1 MKVLR
6 GHSGLPQ
13 DSRGAV
19 IALGNFDG
27 VHMGHRHVI
36 ALAAGLAGELGAP
49 LGAALFDPH
58 PRRFFAP
65 DAPAFRLMSERRR
78 NHILESLGVTQ
89 LHVLP
94 FSMVM
99 AKMTPAA
106 FVADVLA
113 DGLGIAGIVTGDD
126 FRFGADRAGDTNAL
140 AQLCAERGIAT
151 AFAELHGNGADKV
164 SSTRIRK
171 AIHDG
176 DMAAAAT
183 LLGTPWTVE
192 GLVQRGDQRGRTIG
206 FPTANLT
213 LGDFVRPDYGVYAV
227 RVGIDGETP
236 SHAGVANIGKR
247 PTVDGAT
254 ELLEVHLLDWSGDLY
269 GRTLEVEFF
278 DHLRSERRFDGLD
291 ALKAQIA
298 TDANAARTAL
308 SRLSGPA

>member
-1 MKVLR
+1 MRILR
-6 GHSGLPQ
+6 GHNGLPD

-36 ALAAGLAGELGAP
+36 ALAAGLAETRKAP

-65 DAPAFRLMSERRR
+65 DAPAFRLMSETRR
-78 NHILESLGVTQ
+78 NRILESLGVNQ

-94 FSMVM
+94 FSMDM
-99 AKMTPAA
+99 AKMTPAD
-106 FVADVLA
+106 FVGTVLA
-113 DGLGIAGIVTGDD
+113 DGLGIAGIVTGED
-126 FRFGADRAGDTNAL
+126 FRFGAGRSGDTDEL
-140 AQLCAERGIAT
+140 ARLCAERGIAT
-151 AFAELHGNGADKV
+151 AFADLHGNGADKV

-176 DMAAAAT
+176 DMQAAET
-183 LLGTPWTVE
+183 LLGTPWAVE
-192 GLVQRGDQRGRTIG
+192 GIVQRGDQRGRTIG
-206 FPTANLT
+206 YPTANLT
-213 LGDFVRPDYGVYAV
+213 LGDYVRPDYGVYAV
-227 RVGIDGETP
+227 RVGLDGDAPTM
-236 SHAGVANIGKR
+236 AGVANIGKR

-254 ELLEVHLLDWSGDLY
+254 ELLEIHLLDWSGDLY
-269 GRTLEVEFF
+269 GRSLEVEFF
-278 DHLRSERRFDGLD
+278 NHLRSEKRFDGLD

-298 TDANAARTAL
+298 EDAIAARRAL

>member
-1 MKVLR
+1 MKILR
-6 GHSGLPQ
+6 GHSGLPR
-13 DSRGAV
+13 DDRGAV

-36 ALAAGLAGELGAP
+36 ALASSLARSLKAP

-65 DAPAFRLMSERRR
+65 DAPAFRLMSAARR
-78 NHILESLGVTQ
+78 NRILDSLGVRQ

-94 FSMVM
+94 FSMDM
-99 AKMTPAA
+99 AKMTPAQ
-106 FVADVLA
+106 FVGDVLA
-113 DGLGIAGIVTGDD
+113 DGLGIAGIVTGED
-126 FRFGADRAGDTNAL
+126 FRFGAGRTGATDDL
-140 AQLCAERGIAT
+140 ARLCAEHDIKT

-171 AIHDG
+171 SIHDG
-176 DMAAAAT
+176 DMQAAAT
-183 LLGTPWTVE
+183 LLGSPWVVE
-192 GLVQRGDQRGRTIG
+192 GIVQRGDQRGRTIG

-213 LGDFVRPDYGVYAV
+213 LGDYVRPDYGVYAV
-227 RVGIDGETP
+227 RVGIEGDAP
-236 SHAGVANIGKR
+236 SLAGVANIGKR

-269 GRTLEVEFF
+269 GRTLEIEFF

-298 TDANAARTAL
+298 EDAAAARRVL
-308 SRLSGPA
+308 SALSGPA

>member
-1 MKVLR
+1 MRILQ
-6 GHSGLPQ
+6 GYSGLPV

-36 ALAAGLAGELGAP
+36 ALAGGLAETLDAP

-78 NHILESLGVTQ
+78 NAILESLGVRQ

-94 FSMVM
+94 FSMDM
-99 AKMTPAA
+99 ARMTPAE
-106 FVADVLA
+106 FVGNVLA
-113 DGLGIAGIVTGDD
+113 EGLGIAGIVTGED
-126 FRFGADRAGDTNAL
+126 FRFGAGRTGATDDL
-140 AQLCAERGIAT
+140 ARLCAEHGIAT

-176 DMAAAAT
+176 DMRAAET
-183 LLGTPWTVE
+183 LLGTPWAVE
-192 GLVQRGDQRGRTIG
+192 AIVQRGDQRGRTIG

-227 RVGIDGETP
+227 RVGVDGGGP
-236 SHAGVANIGKR
+236 SIAAVANIGKR

-254 ELLEVHLLDWSGDLY
+254 ELLEVHLLDWTGDLY

-278 DHLRSERRFDGLD
+278 DHIRPERRFDGLD

-298 TDANAARTAL
+298 ADAEAARAVL
-308 SRLSGPA
+308 SGLSGPA

>member
-1 MKVLR
+1 MKILR
-6 GHSGLPQ
+6 GHRGMTQ
-13 DSRGAV
+13 DDRGAV

-36 ALAAGLAGELGAP
+36 ELAGGLATSLGAP

-65 DAPAFRLMSERRR
+65 DAPAFRLMSAARR
-78 NHILESLGVTQ
+78 NRILESLGVRQ

-94 FSMVM
+94 FSMEM
-99 AKMTPAA
+99 AKMTPAQ
-106 FVADVLA
+106 FVGDVLA
-113 DGLGIAGIVTGDD
+113 DGLGIAGIVTGED
-126 FRFGADRAGDTNAL
+126 FRFGAGRTGATDDL
-140 AQLCAERGIAT
+140 ARLCAEHGIAT

-176 DMAAAAT
+176 DMRAAAT
-183 LLGTPWTVE
+183 LLGTAWAVE
-192 GLVQRGDQRGRTIG
+192 GIVQRGDQRGRTIG

-213 LGDFVRPDYGVYAV
+213 LGDYVRPDYGVYAV
-227 RVGIDGETP
+227 RIGIDGETP
-236 SHAGVANIGKR
+236 ALAAVANIGKR

-278 DHLRSERRFDGLD
+278 DHLRSEKRFDGLD
-291 ALKAQIA
+291 ALKAQIVE
-298 TDANAARTAL
+298 DAAAARRVL
-308 SRLSGPA
+308 SALSGPA

>member
-1 MKVLR
+1 MR
-6 GHSGLPQ
+6 IFHGHNGLPD

-36 ALAAGLAGELGAP
+36 ALAAGLAETLKAP

-65 DAPAFRLMSERRR
+65 EAPAFRLMSEARR
-78 NHILESLGVTQ
+78 NRILESLGVSQ

-94 FSMVM
+94 FSLEM
-99 AKMTPAA
+99 AKMTPAE
-106 FVADVLA
+106 FVGTILA
-113 DGLGIAGIVTGDD
+113 DGLGIAGIVTGED
-126 FRFGADRAGDTNAL
+126 FRFGTGRSGDTDEL
-140 AQLCAERGIAT
+140 ARLCAERGIAT

-176 DMAAAAT
+176 DMQAAET
-183 LLGTPWTVE
+183 LLGTPWAVE
-192 GLVQRGDQRGRTIG
+192 GIVQRGDQRGRTIG

-213 LGDFVRPDYGVYAV
+213 LGDYVRPDYGVYAV
-227 RVGIDGETP
+227 RVGVDGDAPTI
-236 SHAGVANIGKR
+236 AGVANIGKR

-269 GRTLEVEFF
+269 GRSIAVEFF
-278 DHLRSERRFDGLD
+278 DHLRSEKRFDGLD

-298 TDANAARTAL
+298 ADAAAARKAL